1 MQLKQSD
8 KEEGKKAAIVDASEI
23 DKLKKEDDSPDE
35 IVYNPTTN
43 SNNSTAT
50 ASGVKSYPS
59 DSSTIKDAPK
69 TGLAKSQLHEICAA
83 NHWNPPIFDC
93 CKEEGPRHLKLFTF
107 KVIILIREA
116 STMILECIGNPRS
129 KKKTAA
135 DDAAEGALWY
145 LKHTGYQPK
154 HRKNKK
160 GF

>member
-1 MQLKQSD
+1 MILPM
-8 KEEGKKAAIVDASEI
+8 
-23 DKLKKEDDSPDE
+23 KLS
-35 IVYNPTTN
+35 TTLLP
-43 SNNSTAT
+43 TAT
-50 ASGVKSYPS
+50 IAQLLPV
-59 DSSTIKDAPK
+59 
-69 TGLAKSQLHEICAA
+69 GLNHIQVTPVLSKLHEICAA